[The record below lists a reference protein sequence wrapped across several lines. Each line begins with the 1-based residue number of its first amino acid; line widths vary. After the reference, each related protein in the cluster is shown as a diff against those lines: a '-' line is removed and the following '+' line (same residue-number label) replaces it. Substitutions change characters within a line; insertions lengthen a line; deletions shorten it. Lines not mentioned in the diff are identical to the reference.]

1 MNKSLVGGRSARS
14 NASPFVD
21 GAPILYRAGAE
32 GPTKGEQWLAYRD
45 LLSEAARGDFGRV
58 PAAMREPVRADVE
71 RINAAL
77 VELRS
82 QPGARLSDVLRATAP
97 SQVQGT
103 SPLLTSLSIQYGNDA
118 AIGLSL
124 APVVQV
130 SKIADSY
137 PDYAIAARLA
147 ATDDDEG
154 GGDPIEHDDGNRS
167 LTNSYATKERSRT
180 HVLPFRTMQNES
192 QPFDEM
198 LDLIDALKMRSELAR
213 EVRIAAALQTS
224 GNYGS
229 NTVTPGASE
238 KWDSAGGGDP
248 KGVLT
253 DAATAL
259 WPGNGPTKRV
269 AFCGRLVWDVL
280 KSHPALLDVTKYT
293 KGGFITPAQFAELIE
308 VDEFYVGSMRKR
320 TSVKGQTAT
329 YDRVW
334 GNYFGMMNVPRGAVR
349 LRNVMFAATF
359 RFGTEQMNVE
369 FTRGQVGSKRYPS
382 GAYVATNVHDEDY
395 KAGIA
400 ANAGYLVVNPLT

>member
-77 VELRS
+77 CELRS
-82 QPGARLSDVLRATAP
+82 MPGARLSDVLRATAP
-97 SQVQGT
+97 LGVQG
-103 SPLLTSLSIQYGNDA
+103 SNPLLANLSIQYGNDA
-118 AIGLSL
+118 AIGLNL

-130 SKIADSY
+130 NTLQGSY
-137 PDYAIAARLA
+137 PAYDIAARLA

-154 GGDPIEHDDGNRS
+154 GGDPVEHDDGNRS
-167 LTNSYATKERSRT
+167 QSNTWSCKERSRT
-180 HVLPFRTMQNES
+180 NVLSMLTLENEQ

-198 LDLIDALKMRSELAR
+198 LDLVDALYMRSSLTR

-334 GNYFGMMNVPRGAVR
+334 GNYFGMMNVPRGAARV
-349 LRNVMFAATF
+349 RNVMFAATF
-359 RFGTEQMNVE
+359 RFGAEQTNVE

-382 GAYVATNVHDEDY
+382 GAYVATNVHVEDY